1 MADGIQF
8 YRQNGCIALGGSE
21 ETQDFTSRFNKCFD
35 ALNRKYAAE
44 GIIKDSLDFKVI
56 TFTLIHF
63 SFSHNLNINYIY
75 LIFPYN
81 FVDLKGNVR
90 HSRIH

>member
-21 ETQDFTSRFNKCFD
+21 ETQDFTSHFNKCFD

-44 GIIKDSLDFKVI
+44 GIKKDS
-56 TFTLIHF
+56 
-63 SFSHNLNINYIY
+63 
-75 LIFPYN
+75 
-81 FVDLKGNVR
+81 
-90 HSRIH
+90 